1 MLGSKVEIRLFK
13 AETITWTS
21 LEFIHDKKSLK
32 KINIPSGIL
41 FLILGEIE
49 EFADFH
55 HSCGFLFKK
64 KKKSFSNHSC
74 GTFLCP

>member
-21 LEFIHDKKSLK
+21 LEFIHDKKILK
-32 KINIPSGIL
+32 KVNIPSGIL
-41 FLILGEIE
+41 IFILGEFG
-49 EFADFH
+49 EFAYFH
-55 HSCGFLFKK
+55 
-64 KKKSFSNHSC
+64 HSC